1 MKLVERLNIYASQKK
16 GWLPP
21 RYGKASYQDMNPGE
35 QAVVDSFHGDDS
47 KGSGEKAYTA
57 VMANA
62 SFFLAEPTQ
71 KLPALM
77 EAQHG

>member
-1 MKLVERLNIYASQKK
+1 MERLNIYASQKK

-21 RYGKASYQDMNPGE
+21 RYGKAKYTDMKPDE
-35 QAVVDSFHGDDS
+35 KAVVDSFHGDGAE
-47 KGSGEKAYTA
+47 GSGEKAYAA

-77 EAQHG
+77 AASE